1 MTTHMKGNHMNR
13 NTANATQL
21 QDEIMRQTA
30 DLREIHAP
38 EMLAGHRELME
49 LGAALHWLHPVS
61 KRPIGDNWSEKPR
74 ADFERLARTYQPGNN
89 VGIRLGEPSLTPAG
103 NFMVLDLDIRDESKA
118 DVARAKLLELCPNA
132 FDLPTVQSG
141 SGGSS
146 RHFYFVAPSPLRSRK
161 LAKSEGFTMVW
172 SEEKQREVKKHDW
185 EIDLLGTGKQV
196 VLPPSVHPD
205 TKLPY
210 RWLKP
215 LDTFYLGM
223 EGMGPEIDLER
234 IKEPERTLPAAPSQP
249 VDMATL
255 ESALAAIDPTILDYD
270 EWLRIGMGIFDAKG
284 GSEAGLMLWDALSQR
299 DPGRYEGLSDLRG
312 RWRGFGKPFV
322 GDPITAGTV
331 FGIAKVHGWKRPP
344 RPSIIEGWNLDREW
358 TELPDLPATVQPQP
372 KLMVQKNGELRATLH
387 NAIVTLEAVD
397 RKKGLGIRRNEMTLR
412 DQWRA
417 GVIGDADLALIR
429 VHIERAGMH
438 CVGSE
443 LTAQAVRAVAERN
456 PYHPARA
463 YLASLTHDGTP
474 RLDTWLTQ
482 YLQVQDSPYVRAAG
496 RAFLIAMI
504 ARVMKP
510 GCKHDH
516 VLVLRGK
523 QGLRKSTA
531 CSILGGTWYGDNMPS
546 IRDGGREAGLYLR
559 GHWLIE
565 MAELAP
571 SRKAEQED
579 LKAFLTR
586 ASDEIRAPYARMADV
601 VPRQCVFI
609 GTSNEDAI
617 LKDATGGRRFWPVTV
632 ERQIDTDA
640 LARDRDQ
647 LFAEALAA
655 FNAGE
660 AWHLTPEAEAQA
672 AEVQEAAR
680 EEDPWE
686 QIIRDWLDSEEYGG
700 GQRDAVTMRE
710 VLWQALDIPIP
721 QQTVPAQRRA
731 ASILRMMGW
740 SKERGS
746 RGNKVWKRG

>member
-1 MTTHMKGNHMNR
+1 MNR
-13 NTANATQL
+13 INANATQL

-30 DLREIHAP
+30 DSREICAS
-38 EMLAGHRELME
+38 ETLAGHRELVE
-49 LGAALHWLHPVS
+49 LGAALHWLHPES

-146 RHFYFVAPSPLRSRK
+146 RHYYFVAPSPLRSRK

-312 RWRGFGKPFV
+312 RWRGFGKPIV
-322 GDPITAGTV
+322 GAPITAGTV
-331 FGIAKVHGWKRPP
+331 FDIAKDHGWQ
-344 RPSIIEGWNLDREW
+344 RPSIIEGWNLD
-358 TELPDLPATVQPQP
+358 ELFEDLPNRPVPMKP
-372 KLMVQKNGELRATLH
+372 MRN
-387 NAIVTLEAVD
+387 
-397 RKKGLGIRRNEMTLR
+397 KKGGLLACASNAALVLETACHRHKWTIRRNEFSGLEEWNREQITDHHL
-412 DQWRA
+412 DFIQVA
-417 GVIGDADLALIR
+417 
-429 VHIERAGMH
+429 IEQAGMPN
-438 CVGSE
+438 VGKDR
-443 LTAQAVRAVAERN
+443 TFQAVRMQGSQHI
-456 PYHPARA
+456 YHPVRD
-463 YLASLTHDGTP
+463 YLDNLKHDGVP
-474 RLDTWLTQ
+474 RLTTWLKT
-482 YLQVQDSPYVRAAG
+482 YAMVQDSDYSRAVG
-496 RAFLIAMI
+496 RAFLVGMV
-504 ARVMKP
+504 ARVMRP
-510 GCKHDH
+510 GCKMDTA
-516 VLVLRGK
+516 LVLRGT

-531 CSILGGTWYGDNMPS
+531 CAILGGEWFGENQPAIVPGNKDADQYPP
-546 IRDGGREAGLYLR
+546 GR
-559 GHWLIE
+559 WLIE
-565 MAELAP
+565 LAEGAP
-571 SRKAEQED
+571 TKRSDQD
-579 LKAFLTR
+579 HLKQFLTR
-586 ASDEIRAPYARMADV
+586 TTDELRLPFGRTFSRF
-601 VPRQCVFI
+601 PRQCAFVITTNQEQFLRD
-609 GTSNEDAI
+609 E
-617 LKDATGGRRFWPVTV
+617 TGGRRFWPVTV
-632 ERQIDTDA
+632 ESQIDTDA

-660 AWHLTPEAEAQA
+660 AWHLTAEAEAQA
-672 AEVQEAAR
+672 AEAQEAAR
-680 EEDPWE
+680 QVHPWE
-686 QIIRDWLDSEEYGG
+686 DIIREHLESEEYGG
-700 GQRDAVTMRE
+700 GQCDVVRIQELLSKV
-710 VLWQALDIPIP
+710 LDIPKA
-721 QQTVPAQRRA
+721 QQAPASVQRV
-731 ASILRMMGW
+731 ASILRKMGW
-740 SKERGS
+740 SDKKDS
-746 RGNKVWKRG
+746 RGNKVWVRG

>member
-1 MTTHMKGNHMNR
+1 
-13 NTANATQL
+13 
-21 QDEIMRQTA
+21 
-30 DLREIHAP
+30 
-38 EMLAGHRELME
+38 
-49 LGAALHWLHPVS
+49 
-61 KRPIGDNWSEKPR
+61 
-74 ADFERLARTYQPGNN
+74 
-89 VGIRLGEPSLTPAG
+89 
-103 NFMVLDLDIRDESKA
+103 
-118 DVARAKLLELCPNA
+118 
-132 FDLPTVQSG
+132 
-141 SGGSS
+141 
-146 RHFYFVAPSPLRSRK
+146 
-161 LAKSEGFTMVW
+161 
-172 SEEKQREVKKHDW
+172 
-185 EIDLLGTGKQV
+185 
-196 VLPPSVHPD
+196 
-205 TKLPY
+205 
-210 RWLKP
+210 
-215 LDTFYLGM
+215 
-223 EGMGPEIDLER
+223 
-234 IKEPERTLPAAPSQP
+234 
-249 VDMATL
+249 
-255 ESALAAIDPTILDYD
+255 
-270 EWLRIGMGIFDAKG
+270 
-284 GSEAGLMLWDALSQR
+284 
-299 DPGRYEGLSDLRG
+299 
-312 RWRGFGKPFV
+312 
-322 GDPITAGTV
+322 
-331 FGIAKVHGWKRPP
+331 
-344 RPSIIEGWNLDREW
+344 
-358 TELPDLPATVQPQP
+358 
-372 KLMVQKNGELRATLH
+372 MVQKNGELRATLH
-387 NAIVTLEAVD
+387 NAIATLEAVD

-412 DQWRA
+412 DEWRA

-456 PYHPARA
+456 PYHPVRA
-463 YLASLTHDGTP
+463 YLASLTHDGTL

-482 YLQVQDSPYVRAAG
+482 YLQVEDSPYVRAVG

-504 ARVMKP
+504 ARVMTP

-516 VLVLRGK
+516 VLVLRGT

-586 ASDEIRAPYARMADV
+586 ASDEIRAPYARTADV

-660 AWHLTPEAEAQA
+660 AWHLTAEAEAQA

-686 QIIRDWLDSEEYGG
+686 QIISDWLDSDEFGG
-700 GQRDAVTMRE
+700 GRRDVVRIQD
-710 VLWQALDIPIP
+710 LLSKALCMEPERQDMK
-721 QQTVPAQRRA
+721 AQRRVGA
-731 ASILRMMGW
+731 ILTIMGW
-740 SKERGS
+740 IKGQDK